1 MMLIFG
7 IFCSLFYYILYIIPY
22 FRFCNYAKL
31 KNDFIIDER
40 KKVYSD
46 LCNSTFK
53 EYSNHSI
60 IKYSINTIYS
70 LISKTELS
78 DEEREDLANFVQTT
92 PINKMKKELYILKFV
107 FLSFYLMILYYLV
120 LILPRILINIL
131 LFFLDKLLV
140 FIFFIRVVEV
150 LLNMYMDINLDL
162 MEVYDWLYNYIHIP
176 FN

>member
-7 IFCSLFYYILYIIPY
+7 IFFTFFYYILYTLPY
-22 FRFCNYAKL
+22 YRFCNYAKL
-31 KNDFIIDER
+31 KNDLIIVET
-40 KKVYSD
+40 KQIYSD

-60 IKYSINTIYS
+60 MKYSINSIYS

-78 DEEREDLANFVQTT
+78 NEEREDLANFVHNT
-92 PINKMKKELYILKFV
+92 PISKMRKDLYILKFV
-107 FLSFYLMILYYLV
+107 FLSFYLIMLYYLV
-120 LILPRILINIL
+120 LKLPRILINIL
-131 LFFLDKLLV
+131 LFFIDKLLV

-162 MEVYDWLYNYIHIP
+162 IEVYKWLYNYIHIP